1 MWLHFPFAL
10 SGMNLCLINLWFL
23 FLLTFWYWISFVLY
37 FIAFWCGWELVTFSP
52 CPLAKAPDVSNAGRH
67 LSAAE
72 FHSVLQNAGELW
84 FPFWFA
90 LPFGLLSF
98 YWLCLFLFF
107 IFCSLNLVVVFCYR
121 GNGWMVM
128 VWVGRFCICFSG
140 KLGDKESVA
149 DDKGLVLLDARN
161 LY

>member
-72 FHSVLQNAGELW
+72 FHSVLQNAGEL
-84 FPFWFA
+84 
-90 LPFGLLSF
+90 
-98 YWLCLFLFF
+98 
-107 IFCSLNLVVVFCYR
+107 
-121 GNGWMVM
+121 
-128 VWVGRFCICFSG
+128 
-140 KLGDKESVA
+140 
-149 DDKGLVLLDARN
+149 
-161 LY
+161 